1 VPGAIQGAAL
11 LLVSTLAEGAWLAW
25 RCRDNGEAGDGDDEN
40 WNPGWVGMSR
50 FFLPLVLTTW
60 VMAFSRTIINA
71 GLARAADPAVSLA
84 AFSVACNVV
93 FTFESPVVVI
103 RNTALAFAD
112 NQEALR
118 RMPRFTLAVGA
129 AMSVAVGLL
138 AATPAVDFTLVRL
151 IGVTPA
157 IHRAALAPIAIM
169 AVSLLILGWRQLCYA
184 LLMGAQRT
192 VVIGV
197 SALARLLFL
206 AAGLFLGPRLWPAL
220 PGAASAA
227 IVYTLGFLLETAI
240 THVAGYPLVGR
251 RDTAAA
257 AR

>member
-1 VPGAIQGAAL
+1 MGLAALVAGLALVAGIAAAGGRLPVPGAIQGAAL
-11 LLVSTLAEGAWLAW
+11 LLISTLAEGAWLAW
-25 RCRDNGEAGDGDDEN
+25 RCRDNGEAGDADDES
-40 WNPGWVGMSR
+40 WNPGWVEMSR

-118 RMPRFTLAVGA
+118 RLPRFTLAVGA

-138 AATPAVDFTLVRL
+138 AATPFFCVAFFV
-151 IGVTPA
+151 
-157 IHRAALAPIAIM
+157 
-169 AVSLLILGWRQLCYA
+169 
-184 LLMGAQRT
+184 QRR
-192 VVIGV
+192 
-197 SALARLLFL
+197 SC
-206 AAGLFLGPRLWPAL
+206 
-220 PGAASAA
+220 
-227 IVYTLGFLLETAI
+227 
-240 THVAGYPLVGR
+240 
-251 RDTAAA
+251 
-257 AR
+257 